1 MNHDINGITF
11 DLEIIREFFSGFID
25 SFPQFSIPIGE
36 ILSAP
41 VLLLVAAII
50 IFLGVTGEAFFKRTG
65 IPDIAFLMILGV
77 IVGPVFG
84 IVPTD
89 IVIEVVPYFAAIAL
103 IIIMFDGG
111 LNLDIRNII
120 RTAHYA
126 LLLSVLGF
134 VTSVIVVTIIALYGL
149 GWNMIES
156 ILLGVIVGGSSSII
170 VFGLV
175 RRLPISDKTKS
186 MLSLESAVTD
196 ILVTITAFV
205 LFDILVSGQFV
216 PDLAL
221 GTFGKSVA
229 VGLVVGFG
237 IGIPWTYVTTKLQNT
252 QHSYMLTI
260 GILFV
265 IFFVEKSLGG
275 TGALAPLI
283 FGLML
288 GNKQLLSRYMRFT
301 IPEISYDDPTHN
313 QLTFLVRSFFFVFV
327 GLLATLDRIEFI
339 FFGVVAAILIYL
351 TRIGIVKVSLG
362 KRFSLFDKKVTSA
375 MIPRGLAAAV
385 VATIPLTIGIANAEV
400 YPQIVFVIIL
410 SSVIITTV
418 AITKAKAHIPAD
430 SNNKTK
436 TNMPSDS
443 NNQVFESKKL

>member
-11 DLEIIREFFSGFID
+11 DLEIIREFFSGFLD
-25 SFPQFSIPIGE
+25 SFPQFNIPIGE

-41 VLLLVAAII
+41 VLLLIAAII

-89 IVIEVVPYFAAIAL
+89 IVIKIVPYFAAIAL

-111 LNLDIRNII
+111 LNLNIRNVI

-134 VTSVIVVTIIALYGL
+134 VTSVIIVAIVALYGL

-175 RRLPISDKTKS
+175 RRLPISDETKS
-186 MLSLESAVTD
+186 MLSLESAITD

-205 LFDILVSGQFV
+205 LFDILISGQFI
-216 PDLAL
+216 PELAL
-221 GTFGKSVA
+221 VAFGKSVA
-229 VGLVVGFG
+229 VGLVLGFG
-237 IGIPWTYVTTKLQNT
+237 IGIPWTYITAKLQNA
-252 QHSYMLTI
+252 QHFYMLTI

-265 IFFVEKSLGG
+265 IFFTEKSLGG

-288 GNKQLLSRYMRFT
+288 GNKQLLSRYMRFK

-327 GLLATLDRIEFI
+327 GLLATLGRIEFI
-339 FFGVVAAILIYL
+339 FLGIIAAILIYL
-351 TRIGIVKVSLG
+351 ARIGTVKVSLG
-362 KRFSLFDKKVTSA
+362 KRFSLLDKKVTTA

-418 AITKAKAHIPAD
+418 ALTKAKAHTPA
-430 SNNKTK
+430 
-436 TNMPSDS
+436 DS

>member
-186 MLSLESAVTD
+186 MLSLESAITD

-221 GTFGKSVA
+221 SAFGKSIA
-229 VGLVVGFG
+229 VGLVLGFG

-385 VATIPLTIGIANAEV
+385 VAIIPLTIGIANAEV

>member
-221 GTFGKSVA
+221 SAFGKSIA
-229 VGLVVGFG
+229 VGLVLGFG

-265 IFFVEKSLGG
+265 IFFIEKSLGG